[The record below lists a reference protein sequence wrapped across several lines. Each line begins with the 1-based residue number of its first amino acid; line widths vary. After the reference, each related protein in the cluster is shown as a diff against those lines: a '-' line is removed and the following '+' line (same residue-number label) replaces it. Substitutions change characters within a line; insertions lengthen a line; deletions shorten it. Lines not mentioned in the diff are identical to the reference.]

1 MDESRLMNDRLVADA
16 LASAARAEGIGE
28 MFLLTGGDQAL
39 WIALRDQGVR
49 MRLARSE
56 QGAVYMADG
65 YARVTG
71 RPALTYGQHGPGAAN
86 VAAAVCDAW
95 WAGSPVVAL
104 TSSVPFAARKRYP
117 YQFVDQQALF
127 RPMVK
132 WQAEATDPADASSL
146 LTAAIRIA
154 RAVPSGP
161 VHLDVPKDVIRAP
174 LPPAVSVPPAPLEG
188 ASSVPDATTLE
199 QFVAELSAAQRP
211 VILAGAGVVWGG
223 AWGQLQALAELLQIP
238 VATTPGGK
246 GSFADDHPLAI
257 GVVGRYSR
265 KVANELVE
273 RADVVLAL
281 GTRLGSLATVD
292 GHIPSTSAR
301 LLQIDVDDTPFGAI
315 YPDAV
320 GVQAEV
326 GAALEVMR
334 EVAHGAAFDHV
345 AWVSEVRTSVGRWRD
360 SVDRH
365 VTAHRGQGMHPAA
378 VIRALS
384 AHLDA
389 TDVLVAD
396 TGYMAA
402 WASALFPVRAAG
414 RTYLRAAGSL
424 GWALPAA
431 LGASIGAPDRRVAC
445 LVGDGG
451 VGYNLSEL
459 ETAARLGIPALIVV
473 LNNRSLAFE
482 YHEQLHQWGGQVID
496 TANDFTDVDY
506 SMVARELGA
515 GGRRVTRIADLEPA
529 IAEGL
534 ASGRPWL
541 LDVIVDKELVAPVTN
556 FESVLPRII

>member
-1 MDESRLMNDRLVADA
+1 MNDRLVADA
-16 LASAARAEGIGE
+16 LASAARAEGINE

-39 WIALRDQGVR
+39 WIALRDHGVR
-49 MRLARSE
+49 MLLARSE

-86 VAAAVCDAW
+86 VAAAICDAW
-95 WAGSPVVAL
+95 WAGSPVVAI
-104 TSSVPFAARKRYP
+104 TSSVPFAARGRFA
-117 YQFVDQQALF
+117 YQFLDQQALF

-132 WQAEATDPADASSL
+132 WQAEAGDAASASSL
-146 LTAAIRIA
+146 LTAAIRMA
-154 RAVPSGP
+154 SAVPSGP

-174 LPPAVSVPPAPLEG
+174 LPPGDGVPPVRLDDAP
-188 ASSVPDATTLE
+188 SVPDATMLE

-211 VILAGAGVVWGG
+211 VILAGAGVVRGG
-223 AWGQLQALAELLQIP
+223 AWDQLRALAELLQIP

-257 GVVGRYSR
+257 GVTGRYSR
-265 KVANELVE
+265 KVANELLE

-292 GHIPSTSAR
+292 GRIPSASAR
-301 LLQIDVDDTPFGAI
+301 VLHVDVDDTVFGAI
-315 YPDAV
+315 YRDTT

-326 GAALEVMR
+326 GAALEVMGELAR
-334 EVAHGAAFDHV
+334 GATPDHA
-345 AWVSEVRTSVGRWRD
+345 AWVAEIGASTERWRD

-365 VTAHRGQGMHPAA
+365 VAAHRGQGLHPAA

-384 AHLDA
+384 AHLGPA
-389 TDVLVAD
+389 DVLVAD

-414 RTYLRAAGSL
+414 RTFLRAAGSL

-459 ETAARLGIPALIVV
+459 ETAARLGIPALILV

-482 YHEQLHQWGGQVID
+482 YHEQRHQWDGQVID
-496 TANDFTDVDY
+496 AANDFTDVDY

-515 GGRRVTRIADLEPA
+515 GGRRVTRMADLEPA
-529 IAEGL
+529 LAEGL

-541 LDVIVDKELVAPVTN
+541 LDVIIDKEVVAPVTN
-556 FESVLPRII
+556 FESALPRII